1 MFITASTEGTG
12 SWRNLITNLASEL
25 KISLEADKPEQKY
38 ASFFSKHF
46 QCNKVSNK
54 IKAFLEGS
62 SIKTFMNLY
71 KEWQSRDKIRAFKA
85 RYDKTYA
92 VSLTISQGFVK
103 CIGWTLISK
112 RALQIASVHLVKGR
126 LEIQK
131 VVLELVTK
139 TILLETQ
146 NFIRYI

>member
-12 SWRNLITNLASEL
+12 SWRNLITNLALEL

-62 SIKTFMNLY
+62 SIKSFMNLY
-71 KEWQSRDKIRAFKA
+71 KEWQSRDKFRAFK
-85 RYDKTYA
+85 
-92 VSLTISQGFVK
+92 VHSLDFNIEESITNCKCPSSKGSAGNTEGCFGISYK
-103 CIGWTLISK
+103 NYT
-112 RALQIASVHLVKGR
+112 A
-126 LEIQK
+126 
-131 VVLELVTK
+131 
-139 TILLETQ
+139 
-146 NFIRYI
+146 

>member
-38 ASFFSKHF
+38 ASFFYKHF

-71 KEWQSRDKIRAFKA
+71 KEWQSRDQIPCF
-85 RYDKTYA
+85 
-92 VSLTISQGFVK
+92 Q
-103 CIGWTLISK
+103 SK
-112 RALQIASVHLVKGR
+112 V
-126 LEIQK
+126 
-131 VVLELVTK
+131 
-139 TILLETQ
+139 
-146 NFIRYI
+146 

>member
-12 SWRNLITNLASEL
+12 SWRNLIANLALEL

-38 ASFFSKHF
+38 ASFFYKHF

-71 KEWQSRDKIRAFKA
+71 KEWQSRDKFRAFKA

-92 VSLTISQGFVK
+92 VSSNHFTRFCKVPSLDFNIEEGITNCKCPSSKESAGNIKCRFGISYK
-103 CIGWTLISK
+103 NNT
-112 RALQIASVHLVKGR
+112 A
-126 LEIQK
+126 
-131 VVLELVTK
+131 
-139 TILLETQ
+139 
-146 NFIRYI
+146 

>member
-1 MFITASTEGTG
+1 M
-12 SWRNLITNLASEL
+12 L
-25 KISLEADKPEQKY
+25 
-38 ASFFSKHF
+38 SK
-46 QCNKVSNK
+46 QGM
-54 IKAFLEGS
+54 IKH
-62 SIKTFMNLY
+62 M
-71 KEWQSRDKIRAFKA
+71 QSR
-85 RYDKTYA
+85 
-92 VSLTISQGFVK
+92 LTNSQGFVK
-103 CIGWTLISK
+103 YIVWTLISK

>member
-1 MFITASTEGTG
+1 MFITASTESTG

-46 QCNKVSNK
+46 QWNKVSNK

-71 KEWQSRDKIRAFKA
+71 KEWQSRDKFRAFKA
-85 RYDKTYA
+85 RYDKTYT
-92 VSLTISQGFVK
+92 VSSNHFTM
-103 CIGWTLISK
+103 
-112 RALQIASVHLVKGR
+112 
-126 LEIQK
+126 
-131 VVLELVTK
+131 VL
-139 TILLETQ
+139 
-146 NFIRYI
+146 

>member
-12 SWRNLITNLASEL
+12 SWRNLITNLALEL

-71 KEWQSRDKIRAFKA
+71 KEWQSRDKFRAFKA

-92 VSLTISQGFVK
+92 VSSNHFTGFCKVHSLDFNIEESITNCKCPSSKGSAGNTKCRFGISYK
-103 CIGWTLISK
+103 NYT
-112 RALQIASVHLVKGR
+112 A
-126 LEIQK
+126 
-131 VVLELVTK
+131 
-139 TILLETQ
+139 
-146 NFIRYI
+146 

>member
-54 IKAFLEGS
+54 I
-62 SIKTFMNLY
+62 
-71 KEWQSRDKIRAFKA
+71 
-85 RYDKTYA
+85 
-92 VSLTISQGFVK
+92 
-103 CIGWTLISK
+103 
-112 RALQIASVHLVKGR
+112 
-126 LEIQK
+126 
-131 VVLELVTK
+131 
-139 TILLETQ
+139 
-146 NFIRYI
+146 

>member
-1 MFITASTEGTG
+1 MLSKQGMIKHMQF
-12 SWRNLITNLASEL
+12 RLTN
-25 KISLEADKPEQKY
+25 
-38 ASFFSKHF
+38 
-46 QCNKVSNK
+46 
-54 IKAFLEGS
+54 
-62 SIKTFMNLY
+62 
-71 KEWQSRDKIRAFKA
+71 
-85 RYDKTYA
+85 
-92 VSLTISQGFVK
+92 SQGFVK
-103 CIGWTLISK
+103 CIVWTLISK